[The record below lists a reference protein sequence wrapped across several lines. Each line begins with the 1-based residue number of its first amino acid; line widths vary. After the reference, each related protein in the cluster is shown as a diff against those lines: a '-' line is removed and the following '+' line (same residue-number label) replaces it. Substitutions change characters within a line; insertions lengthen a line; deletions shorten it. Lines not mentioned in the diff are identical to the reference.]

1 MGTYDTNDLHRRQQ
15 SSDVG
20 HAVLG
25 SNTRSTSKR
34 WRGLLV
40 PLGVLALGFLLAMWG
55 PLPGLGLVLVLGG
68 AMGLVVTAGLLLT
81 DGFS

>member
-1 MGTYDTNDLHRRQQ
+1 MYDTSDLHRRQD

-25 SNTRSTSKR
+25 STTKPTSR
-34 WRGLLV
+34 RRRAFLV
-40 PLGVLALGFLLAMWG
+40 PVGVLALGFLLAMWG
-55 PLPGLGLVLVLGG
+55 PVPGLGLMLVLGG
-68 AMGLVVTAGLLLT
+68 AMGLVVTAGLVLT